1 MNGVQYRV
9 CFQMKWLIYG
19 GLSIL
24 IFPVTFGVAFGVSL
38 EEYAKQPFGNV
49 LFLRHAVAPGFDA
62 KGKPDQFKIDDCSTQ
77 RNLDTKGREQAI
89 EIGKRLKDEGIQ
101 FKRIHSS
108 QWCRCLETAHL
119 LKLGTVIPEPT
130 LNSGFRRIFPKEKT
144 LPALRELLGTFE
156 EDEGLVLMVTHYG
169 TISAITGIVVVS
181 GGAVAYNTKTNV
193 AKEVTF

>member
-1 MNGVQYRV
+1 M
-9 CFQMKWLIYG
+9 
-19 GLSIL
+19 
-24 IFPVTFGVAFGVSL
+24 VSL
-38 EEYAKQPFGNV
+38 F
-49 LFLRHAVAPGFDA
+49 R
-62 KGKPDQFKIDDCSTQ
+62 DC
-77 RNLDTKGREQAI
+77 N
-89 EIGKRLKDEGIQ
+89 
-101 FKRIHSS
+101 
-108 QWCRCLETAHL
+108 L

-156 EDEGLVLMVTHYG
+156 KDEGLVLMVTHYG